1 LIKTLKILF
10 FLLIVSLQFYAQQ
23 PTAANAEIVV
33 DSYSLEKSRSVPIGI
48 LIELEK
54 DWHIYWRNSGD
65 TGIPT
70 SIEFDLPEG
79 ISIKE
84 IQWPVPKVFEL
95 DGLASFGYEKQVLL
109 IAELNIPE
117 NFESN
122 SVLITANVKSL
133 ICKDVCIPFNTT
145 VSKEIKLMNSSSA
158 EEEISKLFYQ
168 TRTNLPDAKN
178 DFELSVTPGDDQ
190 ITLSIE
196 ESVSNSS
203 EIKSLYF
210 LPYENG
216 LFKNTAEQNFLIRDD
231 SIELIVEYDQFKTAE
246 LSELFGILV
255 FQFNNAAQSQK
266 VYEINK
272 QLITNN

>member
-1 LIKTLKILF
+1 L
-10 FLLIVSLQFYAQQ
+10 YAQQ

-33 DSYSLEKSRSVPIGI
+33 NSYSLEKSRSVPIGI

-70 SIEFDLPEG
+70 SIEFDLPKG

-84 IQWPVPKVFEL
+84 IQWPVPKVFEF

-109 IAELNIPE
+109 LTELTIPE
-117 NFESN
+117 NYQSN
-122 SVLITANVKSL
+122 SVSIKANVKSL

-145 VSKEIKLMNSSSA
+145 VSKEIKLMNSSPA
-158 EEEISKLFYQ
+158 EQEISKLFAQ
-168 TRTNLPDAKN
+168 TRINLPEVKN
-178 DFELSVTPGDDQ
+178 DFKLSVTLNDDQ

-196 ESVSNSS
+196 KSVSNSS

-216 LFKNTAEQNFLIRDD
+216 IFKNTAEQNFQIRDD
-231 SIELIVEYDQFKTAE
+231 GIELIVEYDQFKTEE
-246 LSELFGILV
+246 LRELFGILV
-255 FQFNNAAQSQK
+255 LKFNDAAQSQK
-266 VYEINK
+266 AYEINK
-272 QLITNN
+272 QINTNN